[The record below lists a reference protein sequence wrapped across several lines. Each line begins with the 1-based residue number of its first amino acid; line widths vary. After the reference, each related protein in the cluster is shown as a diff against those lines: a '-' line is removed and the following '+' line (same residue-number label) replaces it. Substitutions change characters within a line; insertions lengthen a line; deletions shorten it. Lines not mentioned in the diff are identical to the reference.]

1 MTAEE
6 ADRHNADAE
15 DDEPQIVGQGQDDAD
30 RHERD
35 GEADDAAPAVA
46 PGKLAGHGR
55 TDRADEI
62 DAVDEADQRR
72 AQRKRRRLQAK
83 ADVVV
88 CGDEGAHQEKAHR
101 EQVSRAPDR

>member
-46 PGKLAGHGR
+46 SGELARHGR
-55 TDRADEI
+55 D
-62 DAVDEADQRR
+62 
-72 AQRKRRRLQAK
+72 
-83 ADVVV
+83 
-88 CGDEGAHQEKAHR
+88 
-101 EQVSRAPDR
+101 